1 MRTRAI
7 CRCACFVVAGIAG
20 SALTLAAQS
29 SDDLFDPDTLQEIR
43 LFISTRDLQEL
54 VTRFDENTHY
64 PVDLQWR
71 DKRVRNASI
80 RSRGAASRNP
90 TKPGF
95 EIDFDHYTTGQQFLG
110 VRAIVLDN
118 LWQDPAMIRERV
130 AMAFFNRMG
139 EPAPRESFARLF
151 INNTYRG
158 VYAVVERI
166 DAEFLKRIDAEP
178 SGYLFEYR
186 RMGPFY
192 GSSLGDDL
200 TEYKR
205 IFEPRTHKLD
215 ADTILYS
222 PIRDLFREINGPD
235 DAVWRE
241 RVESYID
248 LEQFVR
254 QVAIEMFLTEH
265 DGLLGYAG
273 MNNFYVYRGAAKGQ
287 QRVFVW
293 DLDLSFRDY
302 DTSIF
307 LRTDENELF
316 RRAIA
321 FPDLRALYL
330 QKLEDCARSALED
343 DWLSNQIAGSAA
355 LIRDAALEDSRKP
368 FSNDDFD
375 SAVSWMRDFGRRR
388 SEYVLEAVAEA
399 RW

>member
-1 MRTRAI
+1 MKIQAFGRA
-7 CRCACFVVAGIAG
+7 ACFVVAAIAG
-20 SALTLAAQS
+20 SALTVAAQS
-29 SDDLFDPDTLQEIR
+29 SDDLFDPNTLQEIR

-54 VTRFDENTHY
+54 VARFEDNTHY
-64 PVDLQWR
+64 PADLQWR

-80 RSRGAASRNP
+80 RSRGTASRNP

-110 VRAIVLDN
+110 LRAIVLDN

-139 EPAPRESFARLF
+139 EAAPRESFARLF

-166 DAEFLKRIDAEP
+166 DAEFLKRIDADP
-178 SGYLFEYR
+178 SGFLFEYR
-186 RMGPFY
+186 YEGAFY
-192 GSSLGDDL
+192 GGSLGDDL
-200 TEYKR
+200 TQYKR
-205 IFEPRTHKLD
+205 ILEPRTHKLD
-215 ADTILYS
+215 ADTTLYS
-222 PIRDLFREINGPD
+222 PIRDLFREISGPD

-241 RVESYID
+241 RVESSID

-265 DGLLGYAG
+265 DGLIGYAG
-273 MNNFYVYRGAAKGQ
+273 MNNFYLYRAAARSQ

-330 QKLEDCARSALED
+330 QKLEDCARAALED
-343 DWLSNQIAGSAA
+343 DWLFNQIAGSAA
-355 LIRDAALEDSRKP
+355 LIRDAALADSRKP
-368 FSNDDFD
+368 FSNDDFE
-375 SAVSWMRDFGRRR
+375 SSVSWMRDFGRRR

-399 RW
+399 RR